1 MATEMS
7 KSKNHVNYQF
17 PSDSLDGLLRNR
29 LWKSGLRKSGLRTS
43 GLWKSTFTHR
53 SDTCPLLPTGLTL
66 RISVSQ
72 WVKVDCHA
80 VAVTG
85 LTLETRATVVVVVT
99 GSTGGVWTGGR
110 GRVSASG

>member
-1 MATEMS
+1 MGPLVERG
-7 KSKNHVNYQF
+7 
-17 PSDSLDGLLRNR
+17 PGDGVGCQPVG
-29 LWKSGLRKSGLRTS
+29 KSG
-43 GLWKSTFTHR
+43 R
-53 SDTCPLLPTGLTL
+53 SM
-66 RISVSQ
+66 S
-72 WVKVDCHA
+72 